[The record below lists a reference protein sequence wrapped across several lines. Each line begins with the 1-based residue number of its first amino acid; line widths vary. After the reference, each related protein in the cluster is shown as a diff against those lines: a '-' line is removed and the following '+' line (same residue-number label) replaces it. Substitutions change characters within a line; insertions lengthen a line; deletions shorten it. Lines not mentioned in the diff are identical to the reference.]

1 VCLYDN
7 TWLCFREDV
16 DVLKE
21 GEIDKVKQYRALCWT
36 QDPITDDQLVDLS
49 GIKVTGTTPAVLQPN
64 DLDL

>member
-36 QDPITDDQLVDLS
+36 QDPITDDQLMDLS